1 MYILMRASIDQS
13 TGEITTSFVDNILYS
28 SVDKNKFKEHI
39 KILMEIDSV
48 DNLWT
53 EMTEQEQIVNNI
65 DNVCCLSDIVVVYND
80 EHVYHEVFY
89 IEQLLTPEEKAE
101 QRLKQSLELLDKA
114 IDDMDLSSIE
124 LVSDSNGVT
133 VDELISTF
141 IDKRAIKCCDSI
153 VEDVITNFVEDVL
166 DTLPNIQQAE
176 GLVDYIQNK
185 LNKSLQ
191 SFKETLP
198 EYF

>member
-1 MYILMRASIDQS
+1 MYVLMRASIDQS
-13 TGEITTSFVDNILYS
+13 TGETTTSFVDNVQYS

-39 KILMEIDSV
+39 NILMEIDSV

-80 EHVYHEVFY
+80 DHVYHEVFY
-89 IEQLLTPEEKAE
+89 IEQLLTPEQKAE
-101 QRLKQSLELLDKA
+101 QRLIQSLELLDKA
-114 IDDMDLSSIE
+114 IDETDLSSIE
-124 LVSDSNGVT
+124 LVSDGNGVT
-133 VDELISTF
+133 VDELINTF
-141 IDKRAIKCCDSI
+141 IDERDIKICDDI

-166 DTLPNIQQAE
+166 FALPDLQRAE
-176 GLVDYIQNK
+176 GLVDYIKNE
-185 LNKSLQ
+185 LNKKLQ